1 MRLSHYENWNEKN
14 LEYFRTVEEPKQKW
28 YRKWRFDS
36 LLYYFGSF
44 FVDEFFGWHE
54 RMCDFIVIEC
64 MAMIAPFLNGFLLSH
79 LNTLNRVKKLYT
91 KYKILRTEIGN
102 TSININQILSHKTEN
117 NTDETESK
125 QKQQQ

>member
-1 MRLSHYENWNEKN
+1 
-14 LEYFRTVEEPKQKW
+14 
-28 YRKWRFDS
+28 
-36 LLYYFGSF
+36 
-44 FVDEFFGWHE
+44 
-54 RMCDFIVIEC
+54 MCDFIVIEC

>member
-1 MRLSHYENWNEKN
+1 
-14 LEYFRTVEEPKQKW
+14 
-28 YRKWRFDS
+28 
-36 LLYYFGSF
+36 
-44 FVDEFFGWHE
+44 
-54 RMCDFIVIEC
+54 MCDFIVIEC

-102 TSININQILSHKTEN
+102 TSININQILHIKLYSHKTEN